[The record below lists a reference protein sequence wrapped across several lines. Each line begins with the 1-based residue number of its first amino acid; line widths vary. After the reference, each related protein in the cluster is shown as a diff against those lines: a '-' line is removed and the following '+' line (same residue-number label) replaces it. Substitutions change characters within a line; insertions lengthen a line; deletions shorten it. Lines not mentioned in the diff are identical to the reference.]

1 MKNVLG
7 KIVLVAL
14 LSVVSFGDDMEDAS
28 AAYDKKDYKTAI
40 GLYSNACENGYSNG
54 CGMVGFML
62 ENGLGIQKNN
72 QSALSYYAKA
82 CEMSNEAAC
91 KDSTRL
97 QNEMPVCTQDE
108 LSFLND
114 KRYFDVASSDTNP
127 SIVADSKTIRIDKKN
142 KVIQVWITC
151 EFNKKGKDGY
161 IHDYGQNYNNFGYS
175 KFFYFINYG
184 NMTNKNNTSTYYNC
198 DGSSIETIGSGQWRS
213 IIPDS
218 VMEGITQS
226 IMKKYHLK

>member
-127 SIVADSKTIRIDKKN
+127 SIVADAKTIRIDKKN
-142 KVIQVWITC
+142 KVIQVWITFISNQK
-151 EFNKKGKDGY
+151 ERDSWIQK
-161 IHDYGQNYNNFGYS
+161 YGQDYNNYGYYKS
-175 KFFYFINYG
+175 LYIINYG
-184 NMTNKNNTSTYYNC
+184 NMTYKTNTGTNYNC
-198 DGSSIETIGSGQWRS
+198 DGSPIKSFGASEWKS